1 MSQGNHRIKFCLLE
15 IGLGLLLA
23 LSPGWLCPGRAVAE
37 DQQGAQQQTGAA
49 EQGSKP
55 QPAPQSAGE
64 QRKVA
69 IKEVP
74 GPVRFELT
82 SRSELKYEQTFLED
96 TGYVM
101 RAILSGSYAFPSA
114 KMSVGFDEIPMV
126 RIDTPGHS
134 EDWMLGDAILRYG
147 YVPYISPKQDF
158 GLVFVTNLTLPTGDF
173 EGGAGAGRYDL
184 EPRLFLPYKVN
195 KTYTIV
201 PAVYHK
207 FTLAKKEDG
216 VQDSKFLTLRLINL
230 IYTSPSS
237 YIIVE
242 PRLYRDFETNKT
254 SGELRFQVGA
264 MLTMNLGAYLEY
276 SAGIGGERYFDGRVA
291 AAFRYFFR

>member
-1 MSQGNHRIKFCLLE
+1 
-15 IGLGLLLA
+15 
-23 LSPGWLCPGRAVAE
+23 V
-37 DQQGAQQQTGAA
+37 QQDAQ
-49 EQGSKP
+49 P
-55 QPAPQSAGE
+55 QPPPQSPDA

-82 SRSELKYEQTFLED
+82 TRSELKYEQTFLED
-96 TGYVM
+96 TGYMM

-114 KMSVGFDEIPMV
+114 KMSVGFDEIPLV

-134 EDWMLGDAILRYG
+134 EDWMLGDIIVRYG

-184 EPRLFLPYKVN
+184 EPRLFLPYKFN

-207 FTLAKKEDG
+207 FTLAKREHG

-230 IYTSPSS
+230 FYTSPSS

-264 MLTMNLGAYLEY
+264 MLTANIAAYLEY
-276 SAGIGGERYFDGRVA
+276 SAGIGGERYFDGRVGA
-291 AAFRYFFR
+291 ALRYFFR